1 MKKTFYLLS
10 IFCIMAVLMSNK
22 GNVKQGRESFDV
34 TYVKSVSVT
43 SARYVNTD
51 GFRIKNITSDTVG
64 LWVIC
69 RDNRDSIYWVFSPGW
84 NPEVI
89 TVVCRQNK
97 TVKIGQ

>member
-1 MKKTFYLLS
+1 MILALLS
-10 IFCIMAVLMSNK
+10 NKSNTNK
-22 GNVKQGRESFDV
+22 GLESIDV
-34 TYVKSVSVT
+34 TYVKSVSAT
-43 SARYVNTD
+43 SARYVDNG
-51 GFRIKNITSDTVG
+51 GFRIKNITADTVG